1 MLFPIVSYTPK
12 NQNDHASILQSG
24 RYSFALTRSASQA
37 QMKEVV
43 KARTKR
49 RHLGKAPVPPFSLL
63 VNLDSESEDIFASNP
78 SRVSSQS
85 KKISK
90 NMKKFLEM
98 EKEKYFRTKS
108 ILRSRTF
115 HPDILSIDVVKR
127 VCELLNFQGWG
138 DLFPDTELLVHKKEV
153 VKFYM
158 NLKVLEEN
166 VVTSNVKGVELVFD
180 HSRLGEIL
188 HVPTTGLDEYDWP
201 NDEQCLLTSKYS
213 KEGLPPRLRKY

>member
-1 MLFPIVSYTPK
+1 MLFPFVSYTPK
-12 NQNDHASILQSG
+12 NQNDHASILQSR

-49 RHLGKAPVPPFSLL
+49 RHLGKAPVPPFSL
-63 VNLDSESEDIFASNP
+63 P
-78 SRVSSQS
+78 
-85 KKISK
+85 
-90 NMKKFLEM
+90 
-98 EKEKYFRTKS
+98 
-108 ILRSRTF
+108 
-115 HPDILSIDVVKR
+115 
-127 VCELLNFQGWG
+127 GWG
-138 DLFPDTELLVHKKEV
+138 DLFPDTELLIHKKKL

-180 HSRLGEIL
+180 HSSLGEIL